1 VSQFCR
7 NRRLLWG
14 MQPRKRDIIGV
25 AWFQIVAFR
34 EPEMSILHDRE
45 QGKFRQWIGW
55 TCLLT
60 LIDQAS
66 KALVRLTMLPG
77 SRSPVIDNVL
87 FIHFIPNYRGFS
99 WFVPDLP
106 EWVQPLFLA
115 LRITVLLMAFPVYEF
130 YRQSNSTSVWAWI
143 ALIAVSAGIA
153 GNLLDDI
160 FVPYTTDFI
169 QVFQSPSANFADL
182 FAYIGMVA
190 FAVESGIQWR
200 REKPQW
206 SSFRTYLA
214 HMAQIR
220 QAFFAFL
227 REYFVRKR

>member
-1 VSQFCR
+1 
-7 NRRLLWG
+7 
-14 MQPRKRDIIGV
+14 
-25 AWFQIVAFR
+25 
-34 EPEMSILHDRE
+34 MSIRHNRASS
-45 QGKFRQWIGW
+45 KFRQWIGW

-66 KALVRLTMLPG
+66 KVLVRITMLPG
-77 SRSPVIDNVL
+77 NRFSVIDNIL

-106 EWVQPLFLA
+106 GWIQPSFLT
-115 LRITVLLMAFPVYEF
+115 LRIIILLMAFPVYEF
-130 YRQSNSTSVWAWI
+130 YRRFKSASVWAWI
-143 ALIAVSAGIA
+143 ALITVSAGIA

-182 FAYIGMVA
+182 FGYVGIVA
-190 FAVESGIQWR
+190 LAVESGIQWR
-200 REKPQW
+200 RGRPQW
-206 SSFRTYLA
+206 SSFQACLA

-220 QAFFAFL
+220 QAFFTFL
-227 REYFVRKR
+227 REYFVRKQ